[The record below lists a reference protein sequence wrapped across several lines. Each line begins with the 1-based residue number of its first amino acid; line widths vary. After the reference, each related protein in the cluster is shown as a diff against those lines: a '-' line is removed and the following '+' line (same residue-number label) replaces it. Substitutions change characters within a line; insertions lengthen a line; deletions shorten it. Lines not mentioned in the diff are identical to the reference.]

1 MEYLY
6 ILGSVVAIVAGTFC
20 FAALQW
26 PKLFTNAWIYQ
37 LDL

>member
-6 ILGSVVAIVAGTFC
+6 IAAMVLAIVGGTFC

-26 PKLFTNAWIYQ
+26 RALTH
-37 LDL
+37 LHR